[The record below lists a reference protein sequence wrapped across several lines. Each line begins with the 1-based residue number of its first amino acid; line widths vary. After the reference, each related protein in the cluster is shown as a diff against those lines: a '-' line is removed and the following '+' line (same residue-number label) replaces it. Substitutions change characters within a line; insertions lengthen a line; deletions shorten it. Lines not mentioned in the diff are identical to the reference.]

1 MTKLSKASSVLCTLA
16 PDAKTNKTKSNADN
30 IAALYAK
37 SPVFTRHAKRMTDC
51 SKTIRRLERVNT
63 KTGGVFM
70 TTQAERCRVRH
81 CPVCQRARS
90 SKLFFQMKPALEQ
103 INVENQ
109 TYRWVFLTLTV
120 ENCAITELRDTIKN
134 MNAAWSRLLK
144 IKELSCVKGWL
155 RNVEVTRGKT
165 DENTAHPH
173 FHILLCVPKHYFTG
187 QYYISQAKF
196 GELWRDALRVD
207 YVPMANV
214 QSVKQLNNGI
224 AELTKATTYSVKP
237 SELVDENGADWLHEL
252 HKQCDKL
259 RFIASGGLVKQAIAK
274 AKTIENDDEIEVE
287 TIAADD
293 YDWNKEKRGYELKK
307 DEAFDTWLATQPTE
321 PILPDGFVEND
332 FL

>member
-1 MTKLSKASSVLCTLA
+1 MTKVSKANPVLRTLA

-37 SPVFTRHAKRMTDC
+37 SPAFTRHAQRMTSC
-51 SKTIRRLERVNT
+51 STSIRRLERVNT

-70 TTQAERCRVRH
+70 TTQAERCRVRN

-90 SKLFFQMKPALEQ
+90 AKLFFQMKPALEQ
-103 INVENQ
+103 INAEHP

-120 ENCAITELRDTIKN
+120 ENCQLKELRETIKT

-144 IKELSCVKGWL
+144 VKELSCVKGWL
-155 RNVEVTRGKT
+155 RNVEVTRGKS
-165 DENTAHPH
+165 DANTAHPH
-173 FHILLCVPKHYFTG
+173 FHVLLCVPSYYFTG
-187 QYYISQAKF
+187 KHYISQAKF

-207 YVPMANV
+207 YVPMVNV
-214 QSVKQLNNGI
+214 QAVKELNSGI

-237 SELVDENGADWLHEL
+237 SELVDEKGADWLHEL
-252 HKQCDKL
+252 HTQCDKL

-274 AKTIENDDEIEVE
+274 SKSNAKDIEIDVE
-287 TIAADD
+287 TITKDD
-293 YDWNKEKRGYELKK
+293 YDWNKEKRGYELHK
-307 DEAFDTWLATQPTE
+307 DEAFDTWLATQP
-321 PILPDGFVEND
+321 PSVLPDGFVESD

>member
-1 MTKLSKASSVLCTLA
+1 MTKPSKASSVLRTLA

-37 SPVFTRHAKRMTDC
+37 SPAFTKHAKRMTRC
-51 SKTIRRLERVNT
+51 STSIRRLERVNT

-70 TTQAERCRVRH
+70 TTQSERCRVRN

-90 SKLFFQMKPALEQ
+90 AKLFFQMKPALEQ
-103 INVENQ
+103 INAEHP
-109 TYRWVFLTLTV
+109 TYRWVFLTLT
-120 ENCAITELRDTIKN
+120 IKV
-134 MNAAWSRLLK
+134 MNSAWSRLLK
-144 IKELSCVKGWL
+144 VKELSCVKGWL
-155 RNVEVTRGKT
+155 RNVEVTRGKS
-165 DENTAHPH
+165 DANTAHPH
-173 FHILLCVPKHYFTG
+173 FHVLLCVPSYYFKSR
-187 QYYISQAKF
+187 YISQEKW

-207 YVPMANV
+207 YIPMVNV
-214 QSVKQLNNGI
+214 QAVKELNSGI

-237 SELVDENGADWLHEL
+237 SELVDEKGADWLHEL

-274 AKTIENDDEIEVE
+274 AKSTVKEIEIEVE

-307 DEAFDTWLATQPTE
+307 DDAFDAWLAIQPQ
-321 PILPDGFVEND
+321 PILPDGFVESD

>member
-1 MTKLSKASSVLCTLA
+1 
-16 PDAKTNKTKSNADN
+16 
-30 IAALYAK
+30 
-37 SPVFTRHAKRMTDC
+37 MTDC

-173 FHILLCVPKHYFTG
+173 FHILLCVPSNYFTKN
-187 QYYISQAKF
+187 YIKQERW

-207 YVPMANV
+207 YVPMVNV

-237 SELVDENGADWLHEL
+237 SELVDEKGADWLHEL

-274 AKTIENDDEIEVE
+274 AKSNVKDNEIDVE
-287 TIAADD
+287 TIAKDD

-307 DEAFDTWLATQPTE
+307 DDAFDAWLATQPTE
-321 PILPDGFVEND
+321 PILPAGFVESD

>member
-1 MTKLSKASSVLCTLA
+1 MTKPSNASSVLRTLA

-37 SPVFTRHAKRMTDC
+37 SPAFTKHAKRMTAC
-51 SKTIRRLERVNT
+51 STSIRRLERVNT

-70 TTQAERCRVRH
+70 TTQAERCRVRN

-90 SKLFFQMKPALEQ
+90 AKLFFQMKPALEQ
-103 INVENQ
+103 INSEHP

-120 ENCAITELRDTIKN
+120 ENCPLTELRETIKT

-144 IKELSCVKGWL
+144 VKELSCVKGWL
-155 RNVEVTRGKT
+155 RNVEVTRGKS
-165 DENTAHPH
+165 DANTAHPH
-173 FHILLCVPKHYFTG
+173 FHVLLCVPSYYFTSH
-187 QYYISQAKF
+187 YISQEKW

-207 YVPMANV
+207 YVPMVNV
-214 QSVKQLNNGI
+214 QAVKELNSGI

-237 SELVDENGADWLHEL
+237 SELVDEKGADWLHEL

-274 AKTIENDDEIEVE
+274 SKSNAKDIEIDVE

-293 YDWNKEKRGYELKK
+293 YDWNKEKCGYELHK
-307 DEAFDTWLATQPTE
+307 DEAFDAWLANQP
-321 PILPDGFVEND
+321 PSVLPDGFVESD

>member
-1 MTKLSKASSVLCTLA
+1 MTKLSNPSSVLRKLA
-16 PDAKTNKTKSNADN
+16 PDEKTNKTKSNADN

-37 SPVFTRHAKRMTDC
+37 SPIYTRHSQRMMEC
-51 SKTIRRLERVNT
+51 SKSIRRLERVNT

-70 TTQAERCRVRH
+70 TTQAERCRVRN

-90 SKLFFQMKPALEQ
+90 ARLFFQMKPALEQ
-103 INVENQ
+103 INAENP

-120 ENCAITELRDTIKN
+120 ENCQITELRETIKA

-165 DENTAHPH
+165 DQTTAHPH
-173 FHILLCVPKHYFTG
+173 FHILLCVPSYYFTSH
-187 QYYISQAKF
+187 YISQEKW

-207 YVPMANV
+207 YVPMVNV
-214 QSVKQLNNGI
+214 QAVKQLNNGI

-237 SELVDENGADWLHEL
+237 SELVDERGADWLHEL

-259 RFIASGGLVKQAIAK
+259 HFIASGGLVKQAIAK
-274 AKTIENDDEIEVE
+274 EKSNAKDVEIEVE
-287 TIAADD
+287 TIAKDD

-307 DEAFDTWLATQPTE
+307 DDDFDVRSAKQPTE
-321 PILPDGFVEND
+321 PILPNGFVESD
-332 FL
+332 FW

>member
-1 MTKLSKASSVLCTLA
+1 MTKISKANPVLRTLA

-37 SPVFTRHAKRMTDC
+37 SPAFTKHAKRMTAC
-51 SKTIRRLERVNT
+51 STSIRRLERVNT

-70 TTQAERCRVRH
+70 TTQAERCRVRN

-90 SKLFFQMKPALEQ
+90 AKLFFQMKPALEQ
-103 INVENQ
+103 INAEHP

-120 ENCAITELRDTIKN
+120 ENCPLKELRETIKS

-144 IKELSCVKGWL
+144 VKELSCVKGWL
-155 RNVEVTRGKT
+155 RNVEVTRGKS
-165 DENTAHPH
+165 DANTAHPH
-173 FHILLCVPKHYFTG
+173 FHVLLCVPSYYFKSR
-187 QYYISQAKF
+187 YISQEKW

-207 YVPMANV
+207 YVPMVNV
-214 QSVKQLNNGI
+214 QAVKQLTNGI

-237 SELVDENGADWLHEL
+237 SELVDEKGADWLHEL
-252 HKQCDKL
+252 HTQCDKL

-274 AKTIENDDEIEVE
+274 AKSNAKAVEIDVE

-293 YDWNKEKRGYELKK
+293 YDWDKEKRGYELKK
-307 DEAFDTWLATQPTE
+307 DDAFDAWLATQPTE
-321 PILPDGFVEND
+321 PILPVGFVESD